1 MSDKKRGFLSLSD
14 AADMLKKAFADQSKE
29 SEPSAPEPRPAA
41 TNAAKC
47 EANGFA
53 DIEQAMRRKG
63 KTEERNRKKQR
74 AAQNNGQA
82 KAKGKKKRG
91 KAGGVKTILKFPGA
105 KALLRKLQEEE
116 QRAKEGGLAPAPEPA
131 LDPTEAHRK
140 AFKRIREIVGSRS
153 PAIEPRPK
161 AVSVQTAEQIEA
173 RIARGAANFAAHPEP
188 DLDNGFIV
196 GFDFGTSSLKLAVR
210 QPYKVGPSI
219 AFLSVPDELQSGNHS
234 HLWQT
239 ALWYGPESE
248 AFSLFPQ
255 PGMTVLE
262 GFKTGIIGGHG
273 GARVYDDVPVTRA
286 EAAIAYIAL
295 QMAHFLGW
303 YAETRPLASGGE
315 RFLAINIGIPVAAHD
330 DEKAFKSFRH
340 IVSAAR
346 ELVPYAERL
355 TLTDVRKTHQSSSG
369 SLPAG
374 WELIPELAAA
384 IAGYT
389 SEPTSLDGAH
399 ILIDVG
405 ASTLDIVAFNHVR
418 RERNAVISA
427 GVELLGAAALEAALA
442 DDITEADFRWACDRQ
457 FHSVFGDA
465 CRPSRGSNGFS
476 PALRSREVQLLTT
489 GGGCA
494 SALHNAFIEDKNN
507 PKVLGSL
514 PIMRPEPPASSVTG
528 VSDPS
533 RLLLAYGL
541 TRDIPELLELKL
553 PSQVPDIQ
561 PRQGPSQP
569 YISKDDV

>member
-1 MSDKKRGFLSLSD
+1 MSDKKRGFQSLSD
-14 AADMLKKAFADQSKE
+14 AADMLKKAFGSKGKE
-29 SEPSAPEPRPAA
+29 SKPAAPEPKIAA
-41 TNAAKC
+41 TSSAKR

-53 DIEQAMRRKG
+53 DIEQAMRRKAN
-63 KTEERNRKKQR
+63 TEERNRKKER
-74 AAQNNGQA
+74 AQNNGQP

-105 KALLRKLQEEE
+105 KALLRQLQEEE
-116 QRAKEGGLAPAPEPA
+116 QHAQEGDKTPSSEPA

-153 PAIEPRPK
+153 PAIEQRPK
-161 AVSVQTAEQIEA
+161 AVSALIAQQIEA
-173 RIARGAANFAAHPEP
+173 RITRGASDFAAHPEP

-219 AFLSVPDELQSGNHS
+219 AFLSVPDELRSGNHS

-239 ALWYGPESE
+239 ALWYDPQSE

-255 PGMTVLE
+255 PGTTVLE
-262 GFKTGIIGGHG
+262 GFKTGIIGGYG
-273 GARVYDDVPVTRA
+273 GARVNDDLPVTRA

-315 RFLAINIGIPVAAHD
+315 RFLSMNIGIPVAAHD
-330 DEKAFKSFRH
+330 DEKAFRSFRH
-340 IVSAAR
+340 IVFAAR

-355 TLTDVRKTHQSSSG
+355 TLTDVRKTHQSSNG
-369 SLPAG
+369 NLPAG
-374 WELIPELAAA
+374 WELIPELTAA

-399 ILIDVG
+399 VLIDVG

-427 GVELLGAAALEAALA
+427 GVQLLGAAALEAALA
-442 DDITEADFRWACDRQ
+442 EDITEEDFRWACDRQ
-457 FHSVFGDA
+457 FNSVFGDA

-476 PALRSREVQLLTT
+476 PALRSREVQLITT

-494 SALHNAFIEDKNN
+494 SALHNAFIEDKND
-507 PKVLGSL
+507 PKILGSL

-541 TRDIPELLELKL
+541 TRDIPELLELEL
-553 PSQVPDIQ
+553 PSQVPDIK
-561 PRQGPSQP
+561 PRQGPSQR
-569 YISKDDV
+569 YTSKDDV

>member
-1 MSDKKRGFLSLSD
+1 MSNKKRGFQSLSD
-14 AADMLKKAFADQSKE
+14 AADMLKKAFADQGKE
-29 SEPSAPEPRPAA
+29 AKPAAPEPKTA
-41 TNAAKC
+41 TTSAAKS

-53 DIEQAMRRKG
+53 DIEQALRRKA

-82 KAKGKKKRG
+82 KAKGKKNRG
-91 KAGGVKTILKFPGA
+91 KAGGIKTILKFPGA
-105 KALLRKLQEEE
+105 KALLRQLKEEE
-116 QRAKEGGLAPAPEPA
+116 QNAREGDKTPASEPA
-131 LDPTEAHRK
+131 LDPAEAHRK

-153 PAIEPRPK
+153 PSIEPRPK
-161 AVSVQTAEQIEA
+161 AISAHTAQQIEA
-173 RIARGAANFAAHPEP
+173 RITRGAADFAAHPEP

-210 QPYKVGPSI
+210 QPYKVGPNI
-219 AFLSVPDELQSGNHS
+219 GFLSVPDELRSGSHS

-239 ALWYGPESE
+239 ALWFDPESE
-248 AFSLFPQ
+248 TFSLFPQ
-255 PGMTVLE
+255 SGMAVLE

-273 GARVYDDVPVTRA
+273 GARVHNDLPVTRA

-295 QMAHFLGW
+295 QMAHFFGW

-315 RFLAINIGIPVAAHD
+315 RFLSINIGIPVAAHD
-330 DEKAFKSFRH
+330 DERAFKSFRH

-346 ELVPYAERL
+346 ELVPFAEQL
-355 TLTDVRKTHQSSSG
+355 ALADVRKTHQSSSG

-374 WELIPELAAA
+374 WELIPELTAA

-389 SEPTSLDGAH
+389 SEPTSLDGTH
-399 ILIDVG
+399 VLIDVG

-442 DDITEADFRWACDRQ
+442 ENITNEDFRWACDRQ
-457 FHSVFGDA
+457 FNSVFGDA

-476 PALRSREVQLLTT
+476 PVLRSREVQLITT

-494 SALHNAFIEDKNN
+494 STLHSTFIEDKND
-507 PKVLGSL
+507 PKILGSL

-528 VSDPS
+528 VADPS

-553 PSQVPDIQ
+553 PSQVPDIE
-561 PRQGPSQP
+561 PRQGATQP
-569 YISKDDV
+569 YISKDYV

>member
-1 MSDKKRGFLSLSD
+1 MRGKKGGFQSLSD
-14 AADMLKKAFADQSKE
+14 AADMLKKAFAGKDGKGTA
-29 SEPSAPEPRPAA
+29 SAPAPRPAEQRA
-41 TNAAKC
+41 DRSP
-47 EANGFA
+47 ANGFA
-53 DIEQAMRRKG
+53 DIEQAMRRKA
-63 KTEERNRKKQR
+63 KVEKRNQRKRQ
-74 AAQNNGQA
+74 AAQKNGQA
-82 KAKGKKKRG
+82 KAKKKRG
-91 KAGGVKTILKFPGA
+91 KTGGLKTILKFPGA
-105 KALLRKLQEEE
+105 RAVLEELQERE
-116 QRAKEGGLAPAPEPA
+116 QRAREGNTTPAPEPA
-131 LDPTEAHRK
+131 PDPNIAHRE
-140 AFKRIREIVGSRS
+140 AFPRIREIVGSRS
-153 PAIEPRPK
+153 PAIEPRPH
-161 AVSVQTAEQIEA
+161 AVSAQTAEQIEA
-173 RIARGAANFAAHPEP
+173 RIARGAADFATSPEP

-219 AFLSVPDELQSGNHS
+219 AFLSVPDELQSGSHS

-239 ALWYGPESE
+239 TIWFDPGSE

-255 PGMTVLE
+255 PGMAVLE

-273 GARVYDDVPVTRA
+273 GERVHDDLPVTRA

-303 YAETRPLASGGE
+303 YAETRPLPTGGE

-346 ELVPYAERL
+346 ELVPLAGKL
-355 TLTDVRKTHQSSSG
+355 TLSDVRKKHQSSSG
-369 SLPAG
+369 RLPAG
-374 WELIPELAAA
+374 WELIPELTAA

-399 ILIDVG
+399 VLIDVG

-427 GVELLGAAALEAALA
+427 GVELLGAAALETARAENIS
-442 DDITEADFRWACDRQ
+442 DESFRWACDRQ
-457 FHSVFGDA
+457 FNSVFGDS
-465 CRPSRGSNGFS
+465 CRRSRGSTGFH
-476 PALRSREVQLLTT
+476 PDLRSRDVQLIIT
-489 GGGCA
+489 GGGCE
-494 SALHNAFIEDKNN
+494 SALHSAFIEHKNA
-507 PKVLGSL
+507 PKILGSL
-514 PIMRPEPPASSVTG
+514 PIMRPVPPASSVNG

-553 PSQVPDIQ
+553 PSQIPDIQ

>member
-1 MSDKKRGFLSLSD
+1 MSDKKRGFQSLSD
-14 AADMLKKAFADQSKE
+14 AADMLKKAFAGQGKE
-29 SEPSAPEPRPAA
+29 AKPTTQPPKNAA
-41 TNAAKC
+41 TNAAKSG
-47 EANGFA
+47 ANVFA
-53 DIEQAMRRKG
+53 DIEQGMRRKAE
-63 KTEERNRKKQR
+63 TEERSRKKHR
-74 AAQNNGQA
+74 ASQNNGQP
-82 KAKGKKKRG
+82 KAKGNRKRG
-91 KAGGVKTILKFPGA
+91 KAGGVKAILKFPGA
-105 KALLRKLQEEE
+105 KAFLRQIQEEE
-116 QRAKEGGLAPAPEPA
+116 QRAREGHTTRAPEPA
-131 LDPTEAHRK
+131 LDPIAAHRE
-140 AFKRIREIVGSRS
+140 AFGRIREIVGSRS
-153 PAIEPRPK
+153 PAIEARPNS
-161 AVSVQTAEQIEA
+161 VSVQTARQIEA
-173 RIARGAANFAAHPEP
+173 RISRGASDFAANLEP

-219 AFLSVPDELQSGNHS
+219 AFLSVPSELQSGNHS

-239 ALWYGPESE
+239 AVWFDPESE

-255 PGMTVLE
+255 SGTTVLE

-273 GARVYDDVPVTRA
+273 GARVREDLPVTRA

-303 YAETRPLASGGE
+303 YAETRPLPSGGD

-330 DEKAFKSFRH
+330 DKKAFKSFRH

-346 ELVPYAERL
+346 ELVPFAERL

-374 WELIPELAAA
+374 WGLIPELTAA

-399 ILIDVG
+399 VLIDVG

-442 DDITEADFRWACDRQ
+442 ENITNEDFRWACDRQ
-457 FHSVFGDA
+457 FNSVFGDA

-476 PALRSREVQLLTT
+476 PVLRSREVQLITT

-494 SALHNAFIEDKNN
+494 SKLHSAFIEDKND
-507 PKVLGSL
+507 PKILGSL

-541 TRDIPELLELKL
+541 TRDIPELLGLKL

-561 PRQGPSQP
+561 PRQGPSQR
-569 YISKDDV
+569 YTSKDDV